1 MLRKLELEEC
11 RNRIEELK
19 FHHDEEKAGKERA
32 LKVLAAYVKQTRDE
46 RQQYF
51 QQINSLEN
59 IVMMLMMKTK
69 NSADHGSRLE
79 EKIYPSSNNKPIT
92 SRKSDIE
99 SYSSHSEEVNI
110 NMSSKN
116 LASSIMGPRQAW
128 MDTDLSLENASLI
141 EAIDE
146 IARDCEKD
154 REMNSLTGLIS
165 HQGRYASS
173 GMVSYH
179 LQQTYCTLP
188 RYIFTISPFCLRSR
202 SFEKRLQELKSENEH
217 LRSHRDFVLRRL
229 IEGDYGMN
237 TGKTKKVNKEAE
249 NTETRVKPTTTIEN
263 VENESEKEKNVKQSD
278 STVPTKEIPV
288 STDTSIKLGASSD
301 VKTDSSELSR
311 ALEKEKT
318 EIKDVSDK
326 TDKPV
331 DKNVAKANEPLF
343 DKFKPTL
350 GSILASKASPA
361 KLNQQSK
368 AHLPALINPLASGSE
383 TSKTIT
389 LTSSSSS
396 TSTSSTPTTASSSL
410 AFGKST
416 DSNKNLIMSTGSLGE
431 SSQTKISSSGV
442 SSSLTKPIST
452 TASVSRDETACT
464 AAKLTSGSTSSAGT
478 TSTSG
483 FTFGQTPK
491 TTQSSSSG
499 LFFGS
504 TSSNAP
510 SSLASPGIQSNA
522 FGQSSTSSFG
532 ASPSTSQAKQPASAS
547 SNNLSIAST
556 TSTPTTASS
565 AFVFDKST
573 ASDNSLKMSPS
584 TSQVKQ
590 PASSTNQADL
600 FDGLFTKILEVIP
613 Q

>member
-1 MLRKLELEEC
+1 
-11 RNRIEELK
+11 
-19 FHHDEEKAGKERA
+19 
-32 LKVLAAYVKQTRDE
+32 
-46 RQQYF
+46 
-51 QQINSLEN
+51 
-59 IVMMLMMKTK
+59 MMLMMKTK

-173 GMVSYH
+173 A
-179 LQQTYCTLP
+179 
-188 RYIFTISPFCLRSR
+188 SR
-202 SFEKRLQELKSENEH
+202 FEKRLQELKSENEH

-350 GSILASKASPA
+350 GSMCVKCFFQNKPTVKCITCEKSKKNDELRLASKASPA

>member
-1 MLRKLELEEC
+1 MEFNSAKKCEISFTEPDVEEAYNLGRYKHSQVELEEC

-19 FHHDEEKAGKERA
+19 FHHDEEKAEA
-32 LKVLAAYVKQTRDE
+32 HMST
-46 RQQYF
+46 
-51 QQINSLEN
+51 INSLEN
-59 IVMMLMMKTK
+59 IVMMLMLKTK
-69 NSADHGSRLE
+69 NSADHASRLE
-79 EKIYPSSNNKPIT
+79 EKTYPSSNNKPTT

-99 SYSSHSEEVNI
+99 PYSSHSEEVNI

-128 MDTDLSLENASLI
+128 MDTDLSLEDASLI
-141 EAIDE
+141 EAIDA

-154 REMNSLTGLIS
+154 REMNNLTGLIS
-165 HQGRYASS
+165 HQDKYASS

-179 LQQTYCTLP
+179 LQQTYCAFP
-188 RYIFTISPFCLRSR
+188 RYIFTISPFCLRSPSR
-202 SFEKRLQELKSENEH
+202 LEKRLQELKSENDH
-217 LRSHRDFVLRRL
+217 LRSHRDFMLRRL
-229 IEGDYGMN
+229 IEGDYRMN

-249 NTETRVKPTTTIEN
+249 NTETRVKRTTTIEN
-263 VENESEKEKNVKQSD
+263 
-278 STVPTKEIPV
+278 EILV
-288 STDTSIKLGASSD
+288 STDTPIKLDASSD
-301 VKTDSSELSR
+301 VKTDSSELCR

-331 DKNVAKANEPLF
+331 DKNVAKANEPHFF
-343 DKFKPTL
+343 DKFKPL
-350 GSILASKASPA
+350 GSWVCTKCITGEKSKKNHELRLASKASQA
-361 KLNQQSK
+361 QLNEKSI
-368 AHLPALINPLASGSE
+368 AHFPPLIIVNPLASDSE
-383 TSKTIT
+383 TSKIIT

-431 SSQTKISSSGV
+431 SSQTKISSSNR
-442 SSSLTKPIST
+442 TKPIST
-452 TASVSRDETACT
+452 TDPVSRDETACT

-499 LFFGS
+499 LFFSS

-522 FGQSSTSSFG
+522 FGQSSTFSFS
-532 ASPSTSQAKQPASAS
+532 ASPSTSQAKQPAS
-547 SNNLSIAST
+547 
-556 TSTPTTASS
+556 P
-565 AFVFDKST
+565 
-573 ASDNSLKMSPS
+573 
-584 TSQVKQ
+584 
-590 PASSTNQADL
+590 
-600 FDGLFTKILEVIP
+600 
-613 Q
+613 